1 MRALVA
7 FGILARA
14 IFAQIF
20 SASLNP
26 IHIYRGH
33 IPLLYIIKIIL
44 SALWAQRCVYTG
56 VRLALYTE
64 MRKEVGGGV
73 IYDVA
78 GFSGD
83 VAMMMLLTEL

>member
-1 MRALVA
+1 
-7 FGILARA
+7 
-14 IFAQIF
+14 
-20 SASLNP
+20 
-26 IHIYRGH
+26 
-33 IPLLYIIKIIL
+33 
-44 SALWAQRCVYTG
+44 
-56 VRLALYTE
+56 